1 MELWPKKQWQAF
13 LQTLSE
19 GGDVCS
25 PNSSLA
31 GLRKVVLVNP
41 NIASGSFE
49 QAFSKKKGEKKL
61 PNSSCQCFQ
70 GFGVVSLSDTSDNP
84 ETRGCTW

>member
-49 QAFSKKKGEKKL
+49 QAFSKKKWGKKTAQL
-61 PNSSCQCFQ
+61 IMPMFSRFRCCF
-70 GFGVVSLSDTSDNP
+70 LI
-84 ETRGCTW
+84 RH